1 MITTPTIN
9 QIFKNLKVDDKFKT
23 YQQKGIFTIS
33 KIWSNN
39 KGIQAYNNNDIYTY
53 NLDTND
59 LIKLKIELI

>member
-9 QIFKNLKVDDKFKT
+9 QIFNNLKVGDKFKT

-59 LIKLKIELI
+59 LIKLKIKKI

>member
-9 QIFKNLKVDDKFKT
+9 QIFNNLKVGDKFKT

-53 NLDTND
+53 NLDN
-59 LIKLKIELI
+59 